1 MMRYRARAW
10 LLAVA
15 FAWGSVPVFGW
26 LAAGQ
31 GAQPQVASPE
41 SARSHASET
50 LHARTRA
57 AIRDVLAQRE
67 FADLHTDPNAVWRQL
82 SNWMVAFLKRVF
94 APVQHLPEWAL
105 WMIVIWMVLALLAML
120 AHLIYTLW
128 TSLGATSWTSAGG
141 RSAHAPPGEL
151 LGIRDLDFDAVYA
164 EAGHLASAGDWAA
177 ATRHLYVAAIL
188 WLDRQGHI
196 AFRSSKTNRDY
207 IQELQ
212 PATELQGLFRRLTS
226 GFEPIVYGGQ
236 SATKSTTDD
245 MARNVEGLFH
255 GPTGALAS

>member
-1 MMRYRARAW
+1 MMRHLGRAW
-10 LLAVA
+10 LLATA
-15 FAWGSVPVFGW
+15 FGWGSVSVLGW
-26 LAAGQ
+26 PAAGRA
-31 GAQPQVASPE
+31 AQPHVASPE
-41 SARSHASET
+41 SASSHAPEA

-67 FADLHTDPNAVWRQL
+67 FADLHTDPNALWRQL
-82 SNWMVAFLKRVF
+82 SNWIVGFLKRVF
-94 APVQHLPEWAL
+94 APLQHLPEWAL

-128 TSLGATSWTSAGG
+128 TSLGATAWTSAGG
-141 RSAHAPPGEL
+141 RSVHAPPGEL

-164 EAGHLASAGDWAA
+164 EAGRLASAGDWSA

-212 PATELQGLFRRLTS
+212 PATELQGLFRRLTN

-236 SATKSTTDD
+236 NATKSTTDD
-245 MARNVEGLFH
+245 MARSVEGLFH